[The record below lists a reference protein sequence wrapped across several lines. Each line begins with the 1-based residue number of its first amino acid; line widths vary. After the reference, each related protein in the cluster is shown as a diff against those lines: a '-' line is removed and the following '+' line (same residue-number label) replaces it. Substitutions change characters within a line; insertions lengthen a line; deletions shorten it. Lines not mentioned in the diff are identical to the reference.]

1 MADNNGKPKGS
12 ITFISFDK
20 PSITDGVYELKVS
33 QSFAVGKGA
42 IAAKDTEKKIK
53 IAALGPRFSLDPQQV
68 VGKFPPDKSV
78 GEYHTVLP
86 HIVFK
91 TSILPWERKISADQS
106 YKDSPWLALLL
117 FHRSEQVEP
126 QTITLDA
133 LVNQPQDKTWQ
144 FPAVTLEP
152 GQAKTDRLQVI
163 DVDGKLLRKTLPGKD
178 ALPYLAHVRQSAD
191 DTDAAPFPILI
202 SSRLPAVGSEVLVH
216 LVSLENRSDL
226 FDSFDEN
233 KKYRLVSLSSWSFSS
248 TADSVGFKELLL
260 AACENN
266 NLDHDAAETSK
277 NVLRMPVIDSSKS
290 TETANPNRFFK
301 QGYVPLAH
309 QTRQGNRLV
318 SWYRGPLLP
327 GAGKEVVDFKN
338 LQVTAA
344 DELVRYDSKYG
355 MFDVSYAAAWELGR
369 LLMLRRRRISVAL
382 FNWKRAMLQSS
393 KPLAARHLL
402 LAQRAVNLDLP
413 PAVNDWFVGLGSLND
428 VPYNYFVPDEREL
441 PQPSIRFFS
450 IDPAWIAYLMDG
462 AFSIG
467 CVVINKPALEAS
479 LRAAIPVPGPMSG
492 FLLRSPVV
500 AGWPHME
507 ITGYDVAGGGTTFE
521 PKGVTAANIL
531 PLVRMER
538 IAPDTLFCLFAG
550 ELKTV
555 DLNEKAEVIHFGV
568 AHQNGAGESKTAGF
582 YKVMRDTATG
592 DEYEV
597 DPLKENVCKNDPNG
611 RWVTISFRDTAAGLI
626 DIAKLKTDLGTA
638 RNKKPIEPNIFAF
651 EMVEGVGK
659 VRIVRQG

>member
-1 MADNNGKPKGS
+1 MGDNDGKPKGT
-12 ITFISFDK
+12 ITFTSFDM
-20 PSITDGVYELKVS
+20 PSITDGVYELTVS
-33 QSFAVGKGA
+33 QSFAVGTGE
-42 IAAKDTEKKIK
+42 IAAKDTAKKIK
-53 IAALGPRFSLDPQQV
+53 LAALGPRFSLNPQQV
-68 VGKFPPDKSV
+68 IGKFPPDKSV

-86 HIVFK
+86 HIVLK
-91 TSILPWERKISADQS
+91 TSILPWERKISADTS
-106 YKDSPWLALLL
+106 YENSPWLALLL
-117 FHRSEQVEP
+117 FDKNENVEP

-133 LVNQPQDKTWQ
+133 LVNQPQDKMWQ
-144 FPAVTLEP
+144 FPAVVLEP

-163 DVDGKLLRKTLPGKD
+163 DVEGKLLQKVLPGKD
-178 ALPYLAHVRQSAD
+178 VLPYLAHVRQSGD
-191 DTDAAPFPILI
+191 ESDAAPFPILI
-202 SSRLPAVGSEVLVH
+202 GSRLPAAGSEVVVH
-216 LVSLENRSDL
+216 LVSLENRHDL
-226 FDSFDEN
+226 FDSFDVN
-233 KKYRLVSLSSWSFSS
+233 KKYRIVSLTSWSFSS

-266 NLDHDAAETSK
+266 PDHDAAETSR
-277 NVLRMPVIDSSKS
+277 NVLRMPVLDSSKS
-290 TETANPNRFFK
+290 ADAATANGFFR
-301 QGYVPLAH
+301 QGFVPLAH

-327 GAGKEVVDFKN
+327 GAGKEAVDFKD

-344 DELVRYDSKYG
+344 DELVRYDGKYG

-393 KPLAARHLL
+393 KPLVARHLL
-402 LAQRAVNLDLP
+402 LVQKAINKDLPKAVNH
-413 PAVNDWFVGLGSLND
+413 WFVGLGSLND

-450 IDPAWIAYLMDG
+450 IDPAWIAYLLDG

-467 CVVINKPALEAS
+467 RVVTNKPALEAS

-500 AGWPHME
+500 AGWPQME
-507 ITGYDVAGGGTTFE
+507 IQGYDVAGGGTTFE

-531 PLVRMER
+531 PLVRREL

-568 AHQNGAGESKTAGF
+568 AHQNAEGASKTPGF
-582 YKVMRDTATG
+582 YKVMRDLGTG
-592 DEYEV
+592 DEYDV
-597 DPLKENVCKNDPNG
+597 DPTKENVCQSDPNG
-611 RWVTISFRDTAAGLI
+611 RWVKVSFSDSSSSLI
-626 DIAKLKTDLGTA
+626 DISELTTELEAA
-638 RNKKPIEPNIFAF
+638 RKKPIPPNVFAF

-659 VRIVRQG
+659 VRIVGQK

>member
-20 PSITDGVYELKVS
+20 PSITDGVYELTVS
-33 QSFAVGKGA
+33 QSFAVGTGA

-68 VGKFPPDKSV
+68 IGKFPPDKSI

-86 HIVFK
+86 HIVLK
-91 TSILPWERKISADQS
+91 TSILPWERKISADRS
-106 YKDSPWLALLL
+106 YENSPWLALLL
-117 FHRSEQVEP
+117 FAKSENVEP

-133 LVNQPQDKTWQ
+133 LVNQPQDKSWQ
-144 FPAVTLEP
+144 FPPVALEP

-163 DVDGKLLRKTLPGKD
+163 DVDGTLLRKALPGKD

-191 DTDAAPFPILI
+191 ESGAAPFPILI
-202 SSRLPAVGSEVLVH
+202 GSRLPAAGSEVVVH

-226 FDSFDEN
+226 FDSFDEK
-233 KKYRLVSLSSWSFSS
+233 KKYRLVSLTSWSFSS

-266 NLDHDAAETSK
+266 VDHDAAETSK
-277 NVLRMPVIDSSKS
+277 NVLRMPLIDSSES

-301 QGYVPLAH
+301 QGFVPLAH

-327 GAGKEVVDFKN
+327 GVGKEAVDFKN

-355 MFDVSYAAAWELGR
+355 MFEVSYAAAWELGR

-382 FNWKRAMLQSS
+382 FNWKRALLQSS
-393 KPLAARHLL
+393 KPVVARHLL
-402 LAQRAVNLDLP
+402 LAKKAINPDLP
-413 PAVNDWFVGLGSLND
+413 QAVNDWFIGLGSLND

-450 IDPAWIAYLMDG
+450 IDPAWIAYLLDG

-467 CVVINKPALEAS
+467 RVVTNKPALEAS

-500 AGWPHME
+500 AGWPQME
-507 ITGYDVAGGGTTFE
+507 IQGYDVAGGGTTFA

-531 PLVRMER
+531 PLVRREL

-568 AHQNGAGESKTAGF
+568 AHQNGEGASKTPSF
-582 YKVMRDTATG
+582 YKVMRDLGTG
-592 DEYEV
+592 DEYDV
-597 DPLKENVCKNDPNG
+597 DPTKENVCQSDPNG
-611 RWVTISFRDTAAGLI
+611 RWVKVSFSDSSSSLI
-626 DIAKLKTDLGTA
+626 DISELTTELEAV
-638 RNKKPIEPNIFAF
+638 RKKPIPPNVFAF

-659 VRIVRQG
+659 VRIVRQR